1 MIKKFS
7 KIYKN
12 TLFRLSL
19 LGALLFVLSLMV
31 VAVSVYYVTVT
42 AELNRIDKL
51 VETEHSEIQK
61 IYDESGFQAVE
72 REVTLRTAS
81 SEGLY
86 GLVNKR
92 VAIGNLFFQEVTKED
107 GNLPLLTGLQAD
119 EFNKVAFL
127 YSNPHSEENDF
138 KDRRARALV
147 GPIRTGNGVAAILIV
162 GRDVEGTMRIG
173 LKVRN
178 AILISSCI
186 ALILGLIS
194 SWFLSKRFTR
204 RVDAFNK
211 LADDVR
217 SGNLNRRAP
226 RNYSHDEM
234 DLLAEHLNE
243 MLDHI
248 ERLMQSMKYAGDSVA
263 HDLKTPLTRLRT
275 RLESAG
281 IERHNTQ
288 DAEIFFSAA
297 EDANELLKTF
307 DNILRISRLKTG
319 ERRELLIDI
328 NPKILL
334 DDLADLYEP
343 SCENAGL
350 EFHAFTTEGHI
361 IRADRGLLS
370 QAVSNL
376 IENAIKYTPKGG
388 IVRLELLKN
397 NIGSVEISVCDNG
410 LGIPLEDRERV
421 KGRFVRLDK
430 SRTHPGN
437 GLGLSLVD
445 AVANFHN
452 ADFTISSIDDNNS
465 KRPGL
470 KAAIIFPK
478 KKIK

>member
-1 MIKKFS
+1 MITNFS

-12 TLFRLSL
+12 TLFRYSL
-19 LGALLFVLSLMV
+19 LGALLFVLSLMI
-31 VAVSVYYVTVT
+31 VAVSVYYATVT
-42 AELNRIDKL
+42 SELNRVDKL

-61 IYDESGFQAVE
+61 IYDENGFQAVE

-107 GNLPLLTGLQAD
+107 GELPLLTGLEPN

-147 GPIRTGNGVAAILIV
+147 GPIRTENGIAAILVV
-162 GRDVEGTMRIG
+162 GRDVEGTMRTG

-178 AILISSCI
+178 AIFISSHI

-194 SWFLSKRFTR
+194 SWFLSKRFTS

-217 SGNLNRRAP
+217 LGNLERRAP

-234 DLLAEHLNE
+234 DMLAEHLNG

-248 ERLMQSMKYAGDSVA
+248 ERLMKSMKYAGDSVA
-263 HDLKTPLTRLRT
+263 HDLRTPLTRLRT
-275 RLESAG
+275 RLESAA
-281 IERHNTQ
+281 IKRENTE
-288 DAEIFFSAA
+288 DAEVFFSAA
-297 EDANELLKTF
+297 EDANGLLKTF
-307 DNILRISRLKTG
+307 DSILRISRLETG
-319 ERRELLIDI
+319 EKRELLINID
-328 NPKILL
+328 PKTLL

-343 SCENAGL
+343 SCESAGL
-350 EFHAFTTEGHI
+350 EFIAITPKGHI
-361 IRADRGLLS
+361 IKADRGLMS

-388 IVRLELLKN
+388 KVKLELLKTSK
-397 NIGSVEISVCDNG
+397 GLVEISICDNG
-410 LGIPLEDRERV
+410 PGIPLADRERV
-421 KGRFVRLDK
+421 KSRFVRLDK
-430 SRTHPGN
+430 SRTQPGN

-445 AVANFHN
+445 AVAHFHN
-452 ADFTISSIDDNNS
+452 ADFILSSIDNHNT

-470 KAAIIFPK
+470 RAAIIFPK
-478 KKIK
+478 KNIK